1 MYSQSD
7 NIEIHDKADEVIEK
21 LFDIK
26 LCWKYQWLVVILSLI
41 VLICCIT
48 NLKRSESYIAR
59 FYRLD
64 KKQKDDSKSYQC
76 GKYVHTWCKDS

>member
-26 LCWKYQWLVVILSLI
+26 LRWEYQW
-41 VLICCIT
+41 
-48 NLKRSESYIAR
+48 
-59 FYRLD
+59 
-64 KKQKDDSKSYQC
+64 
-76 GKYVHTWCKDS
+76 